1 MAYILSYSCLG
12 CFMHNAGVLLQMQ
25 VSNFGLSTPF

>member
-1 MAYILSYSCLG
+1 
-12 CFMHNAGVLLQMQ
+12 MHNAGVLLQMQ